1 MCPSWQDGN
10 RGDSRAFRL
19 LGSAAVRRVSVV
31 GTSGVG
37 KSTFAS
43 ALALVLGAAFL
54 ELDSVQ
60 HQADW
65 TPLPVEEFR
74 ARVALVADGEC
85 WVIDGNYSR
94 VQDLVWARADTVVWL
109 DLPRRVVMRRII
121 WRSVWRVAG
130 RTELWNGNRERWRN
144 LFTLERRSRS
154 SLGPGRRTRRTGRG
168 TRRPWPT
175 LCARTFASSGCVV
188 RRKYGGSCGRLR
200 TTPRLSRKIRL
211 PWKIWATTDT
221 RIFRNGRILRA
232 NGTGGIGGACGV
244 RRRLVRWA
252 RR

>member
-1 MCPSWQDGN
+1 M
-10 RGDSRAFRL
+10 
-19 LGSAAVRRVSVV
+19 RRVSVV

-65 TPLPVEEFR
+65 TPLPVQEFR

-85 WVIDGNYSR
+85 WVIDGNYGR

-109 DLPRRVVMRRII
+109 DLPRRVVMRRIV

-144 LFTLERRSRS
+144 LFTLEKSVIVWAWQTYAANRARYEAAMADPLRSHLRFVRLRS
-154 SLGPGRRTRRTGRG
+154 
-168 TRRPWPT
+168 
-175 LCARTFASSGCVV
+175 AAEV
-188 RRKYGGSCGRLR
+188 RRFLR
-200 TTPRLSRKIRL
+200 SVADHPPLIAEDSASVEDLGNHRH
-211 PWKIWATTDT
+211 PADPP
-221 RIFRNGRILRA
+221 
-232 NGTGGIGGACGV
+232 
-244 RRRLVRWA
+244 
-252 RR
+252 

>member
-1 MCPSWQDGN
+1 MCPSWQDTN

-43 ALALVLGAAFL
+43 SLALVLGAAFL
-54 ELDSVQ
+54 ELDSLQ

-65 TPLPVEEFR
+65 TPLPASEFR

-109 DLPRRVVMRRII
+109 DLPRRVVMRRI
-121 WRSVWRVAG
+121 VWRTLRRVGG
-130 RTELWNGNRERWRN
+130 RVELWNGNRERSCGRFRF
-144 LFTLERRSRS
+144 LRSLLPTRGACGRLERRLELRRNVTTH
-154 SLGPGRRTRRTGRG
+154 SLTSQSP
-168 TRRPWPT
+168 
-175 LCARTFASSGCVV
+175 SV
-188 RRKYGGSCGRLR
+188 
-200 TTPRLSRKIRL
+200 TPRAANSEGQVRLLRWIRAWWWIRCI
-211 PWKIWATTDT
+211 PVPAINHA
-221 RIFRNGRILRA
+221 A
-232 NGTGGIGGACGV
+232 
-244 RRRLVRWA
+244 
-252 RR
+252 